1 MFWLFIKS
9 LFSNDALSK
18 VYEQRKALLP
28 STETR
33 NRLTVGTSLLLFA
46 TVMAFLLS
54 MAWSR
59 QSADSYLAS
68 RTNIIFAGE
77 RHNSWYMTRPMPKNC
92 KYEADCYI
100 YSQSLSMSRV
110 RSTDFILDYPEG
122 MRPSDYALVRF
133 ATQIDPD
140 DFAQLRQFN
149 TLTISLP
156 RFLYRQA
163 QVYIDGIY
171 SSTHYDSD
179 LISISFNPEQA
190 FKIRSTV
197 EIVLDVQRSQR
208 TMFPSQI
215 GKLESSMAFM
225 TLGEL
230 RGYQNFIAANRA
242 GRGDVIGQVARIV
255 MAVFVL
261 LLFLLVDGSP
271 ETLGLGVF
279 LGFEAFAITLGYGWL
294 PISDPT
300 VLQHYAFQMGDL
312 FRLYFFLQL
321 ARVADKRIGPWLLWG
336 SLASLAYG
344 YLRYWGNLNDIGGLH
359 HLASIR
365 DIAVGLIGTVVL
377 TRSAFFLR
385 NKNLPWRVIAVSV
398 AALGAFE
405 QVVDP
410 MLEFARAYIDYSAI
424 IPIIDIYQ
432 PLAAWLVA
440 FSAFINISTM
450 ENRVKTLSEIE
461 SQAKDIQKEMEL
473 GKTVQKSFLTIPKIP
488 DHLGF
493 TAHHDAML
501 YVSGDSFFV
510 NWNEASGRIAAL
522 INDATGHGVQAALKA
537 SGVSVIANSIWR
549 APNSQLSGHEAFVAY
564 QTAVESFYRQLAVE
578 ADIVAFAGFDLATDT
593 GKAVFYRVNF
603 PFPFLIE
610 PKSDHQSGEDSR
622 KGDRYRVSMLPL
634 SSGNHVELSLAAG
647 TIIVLLSDGFI
658 DTSRKSTD
666 LQRYLRK
673 HLNDASFVPTESNIK
688 ELILNCSLFKANQL
702 NDDRTLVVFKY
713 IRDHAAQSPTVV
725 SEGRTTSNSG
735 AHDAAS

>member
-1 MFWLFIKS
+1 MFKLFLKS
-9 LFSNDALSK
+9 LISNDALSK
-18 VYEQRKALLP
+18 VYEQRKSLLP

-33 NRLTVGTSLLLFA
+33 NRLTVGTSLLLFG

-59 QSADSYLAS
+59 QSPDSYLAS
-68 RTNIIFAGE
+68 RANIIFAGE
-77 RHNSWYMTRPMPKNC
+77 RHNSWYMTRPVAKNC

-100 YSQSLSMSRV
+100 FSQSQSMTRV
-110 RSTDFILDYPEG
+110 RNTDFILDYPEG
-122 MRPSDYALVRF
+122 MGPSDYALVRF
-133 ATQIDPD
+133 ATQVDPD
-140 DFAQLRQFN
+140 DFAKLNKFN

-171 SSTHYDSD
+171 TATHYDSD
-179 LISISFNPEQA
+179 LISISFNPEQS
-190 FKIRSTV
+190 FKLRTTV

-208 TMFPSQI
+208 TMFPDQI

-261 LLFLLVDGSP
+261 ILFLLVDGSP
-271 ETLGLGVF
+271 ETLGLGIF

-294 PISDPT
+294 PISNPT

-321 ARVADKRIGPWLLWG
+321 ARVADKRIGPWLFWG
-336 SLASLAYG
+336 SLTSIAYG
-344 YLRYWGNLNDIGGLH
+344 YLRYWGNLNDVGGLH
-359 HLASIR
+359 HIASIR
-365 DIAVGLIGTVVL
+365 DIIVGLIGTVVL
-377 TRSAFFLR
+377 TRSAIFLW

-410 MLEFARAYIDYSAI
+410 ALDFARAYIDYSSI

-450 ENRVKTLSEIE
+450 ENRVKTLSAIE

-473 GKTVQKSFLTIPKIP
+473 GQTVQKSFLTLPSIP
-488 DHLGF
+488 DHLGL
-493 TAHHDAML
+493 TTHHDAML

-510 NWNEASGRIAAL
+510 NWNETSGRIAAL

-549 APNSQLSGHEAFVAY
+549 TPISPLVGYEAFVAY
-564 QTAVESFYRQLAVE
+564 QSAVERFYRQLAVD
-578 ADIVAFAGFDLATDT
+578 ADIVAFSGFDFDANT
-593 GKAVFYRVNF
+593 GKSVFFRVNF

-622 KGDRYRVSMLPL
+622 KSDRYRVSMLPL
-634 SSGNHVELSLAAG
+634 SSGNHVELTLLPG

-673 HLNDASFVPTESNIK
+673 HLNDPNFDPNESNIK
-688 ELILNCSLFKANQL
+688 ELILKCSLFKTDQL
-702 NDDRTLVVFKY
+702 SDDRTLLVFKY
-713 IRDHAAQSPTVV
+713 IRDHAAKSPAIEV
-725 SEGRTTSNSG
+725 G
-735 AHDAAS
+735 AGSSPEIGVRNAAS